1 MNIELSEVQH
11 NILSTVV
18 DDALFE
24 IGIVYCALVGHKCI
38 DVSEIIKEL
47 ELIKTKLGDV

>member
-18 DDALFE
+18 DDAISQLGTLFQ
-24 IGIVYCALVGHKCI
+24 GYKGI
-38 DVSEIIKEL
+38 DVYKIIKEL